1 MYELGGIQSE
11 VNIGEEVQIGFIFI
25 MIKLIMIEPKRII
38 EFFSNYPD
46 IWGKVVRISSVIDV
60 ISPSVTRVCEFVL
73 FNIYRVE
80 PLFCELKV
88 SLAIFTKI
96 RLGLQRYGQKLLIIT
111 PLVDLFLGFA
121 LYAPIFLF
129 IRESRLVTRT
139 KPESEVRAVH
149 SIDLI
154 VARSL
159 HLDSFIMSIIAYE
172 VLFLVPNIIV
182 VETGFKLFLREIIF
196 AALME

>member
-111 PLVDLFLGFA
+111 PLVDLFFGFA

-129 IRESRLVTRT
+129 I
-139 KPESEVRAVH
+139 
-149 SIDLI
+149 
-154 VARSL
+154 
-159 HLDSFIMSIIAYE
+159 
-172 VLFLVPNIIV
+172 
-182 VETGFKLFLREIIF
+182 
-196 AALME
+196 

>member
-1 MYELGGIQSE
+1 M
-11 VNIGEEVQIGFIFI
+11 
-25 MIKLIMIEPKRII
+25 
-38 EFFSNYPD
+38 
-46 IWGKVVRISSVIDV
+46 
-60 ISPSVTRVCEFVL
+60 
-73 FNIYRVE
+73 
-80 PLFCELKV
+80 
-88 SLAIFTKI
+88 
-96 RLGLQRYGQKLLIIT
+96 
-111 PLVDLFLGFA
+111 
-121 LYAPIFLF
+121 
-129 IRESRLVTRT
+129 TRT

-154 VARSL
+154 VASSL